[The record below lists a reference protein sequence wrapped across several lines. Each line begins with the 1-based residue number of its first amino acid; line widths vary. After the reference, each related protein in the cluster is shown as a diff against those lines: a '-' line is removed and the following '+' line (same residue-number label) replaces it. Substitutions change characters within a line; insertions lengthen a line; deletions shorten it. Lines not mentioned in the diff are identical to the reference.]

1 MKNRDLRPWILKY
14 FTFDRGLTIL
24 LPIIGVVL
32 GLAAAA
38 FIIQLQGVSPLLA
51 YKEMFLGA
59 FGSAMDFSFTLLQ
72 FIPLAFAGLAV
83 MFAFRGGSFNIGA
96 EGQIYLGGLASAWFA
111 LTFPNLPAAL
121 LLPLSLLAG
130 AVAGGLFAWIAGV
143 LKAKRGIN
151 EVLVTTLM
159 NYLGT
164 YFVGFAVST
173 FLKEP
178 NQHAPRSA
186 ALPTNSWLPLF
197 KGSYVHTGIILVFVL
212 AILLYFILWHTTW
225 GYEIRS
231 VGLNATA
238 ARYSGIPA
246 ERVIMTNMF
255 VSGALAGLAGSTVIL
270 GVQHRLL
277 ENFLV
282 NYGFEAIPIAVLG
295 GLHPAGVL
303 AMALL
308 FGALKNGAQSMQ
320 IAVNVPVAIVY
331 MVQAI
336 AIISII
342 ALTSVK
348 EMLSK
353 RTLKGC
359 EEACL
364 KRFFPVS
371 FQRNSYPPAS
381 G

>member
-1 MKNRDLRPWILKY
+1 MKNHDRDLRPVILRY

-24 LPIIGVVL
+24 MPIIGILL
-32 GLAAAA
+32 GLAAAS
-38 FIIQLQGVSPLLA
+38 FIIQMQGVNPLQA

-59 FGSAMDFSFTLLQ
+59 FGSATDFSFTLLQ

-96 EGQIYLGGLASAWFA
+96 EGQIFLGGLASAWFA
-111 LTFPNLPAAL
+111 LTFPNLPAVL
-121 LLPLSLLAG
+121 LTTLSLLAG
-130 AVAGGLFAWIAGV
+130 AVAGGFFAWIAGA
-143 LKAKRGIN
+143 LKARRGIN

-164 YFVGFAVST
+164 YFVGYAVST

-186 ALPTNSWLPLF
+186 TLPANAWLPLF
-197 KGSYVHTGIILVFVL
+197 KGSYVHVGILLVFAL

-231 VGLNATA
+231 VGLNAA
-238 ARYSGIPA
+238 ASRYSGISA
-246 ERVIMTNMF
+246 ERVIMSNMF

-336 AIISII
+336 AILSII
-342 ALTSVK
+342 ALTAIK
-348 EMLSK
+348 EKLSK
-353 RTLKGC
+353 RTLKVV
-359 EEACL
+359 
-364 KRFFPVS
+364 K
-371 FQRNSYPPAS
+371 
-381 G
+381 